1 MNKVTI
7 IAGPC
12 SVESREQII
21 RIAKKLKELPE
32 NKKLVLEAV
41 PTEREVKE
49 IEEK

>member
-1 MNKVTI
+1 MGIEEFDPISPPKI
-7 IAGPC
+7 LK
-12 SVESREQII
+12 S
-21 RIAKKLKELPE
+21 AKNFKELPE

>member
-1 MNKVTI
+1 MMGIEEFDPISQPKKLK
-7 IAGPC
+7 
-12 SVESREQII
+12 S
-21 RIAKKLKELPE
+21 AKKLKELQE